1 MPETSLISKREE
13 VKDIKV
19 VQLSLLVIVLEPV
32 GVVVRCLYMGAMYNI
47 PTKSQSFDR
56 LLS

>member
-1 MPETSLISKREE
+1 MSKREE

-19 VQLSLLVIVLEPV
+19 VQLSLLVIILEPV